1 MTKCSNPPCKVL
13 DPTPTNTVKKKK
25 KKKKKRSYRKFLK
38 KVLSRKHRKVEF
50 TLPAAVHFKKVDK
63 I

>member
-1 MTKCSNPPCKVL
+1 L